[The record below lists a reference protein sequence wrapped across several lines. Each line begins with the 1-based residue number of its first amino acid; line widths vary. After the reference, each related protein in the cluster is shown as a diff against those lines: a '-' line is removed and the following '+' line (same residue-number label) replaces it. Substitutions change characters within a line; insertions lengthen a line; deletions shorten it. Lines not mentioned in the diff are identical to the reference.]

1 MLSRRGFLG
10 ALTGLVAAPA
20 IVRAA
25 ELMPIRPV
33 HHDVLFGQLATRP
46 EWGVVVPPQSTLL
59 TIDMITREAVR
70 LFVNSNRFLQS
81 LERQFADQDPRIG
94 SQLRLRLPATH
105 ASSRLFGGAHE
116 TVPVAS
122 PGPALFNQPRRTN
135 QETVA

>member
-10 ALTGLVAAPA
+10 ALAGLVAAPA
-20 IVRAA
+20 IVRVA
-25 ELMPIRPV
+25 ELMPIRPALV
-33 HHDVLFGQLATRP
+33 PSPL
-46 EWGVVVPPQSTLL
+46 VVPPESTLL

-70 LFVNSNRFLQS
+70 LFVNSNRFVQS

>member
-10 ALTGLVAAPA
+10 ALAGLVAAPA
-20 IVRAA
+20 IVRVA
-25 ELMPIRPV
+25 ELMPIRPALV
-33 HHDVLFGQLATRP
+33 PQPL
-46 EWGVVVPPQSTLL
+46 VVPPQNTLL

-81 LERQFADQDPRIG
+81 MDSRFAGEEARIG
-94 SQLRLRLPATH
+94 SQLRLRLPNTY
-105 ASSRLFGGAHE
+105 ASSHLFGGAHE

-122 PGPALFNQPRRTN
+122 PGPALFLQPRRTN